1 VDQALQQIV
10 TEIRGTWRFR
20 WLAMAVAWMV
30 GLAGIFMALTAPDRF
45 EARAQVFVDTRDPL
59 ISSSARGGDAEVS
72 VAYVRR
78 LLLSTPNLEQ
88 VAQQTALDQR
98 ADTAQAF
105 QQLISGL
112 QQQIEVSQVG
122 RGGFEANL
130 YTIAYR
136 DTDRVIA
143 ENVVQVLLDSFQE
156 QSLEGDLRDDIQA
169 LAFLD
174 QQIADYRRRLEAAEA
189 RVAEFRR
196 RNAGLVGAEG
206 DFFNRL
212 ARLQDELRQVSTD
225 LRIARETRAAL
236 ASQFR
241 GGVGENSDGEVVPG
255 GLIELEN
262 QVVQAE
268 RDLDELRLRYT
279 DAHPSVI
286 TARET
291 LGSLR
296 ARLDQRRQELGSL
309 IGPSTSVAV
318 LENFSIALTEAEI
331 QVNELSGRQRDLQE
345 RIAELQA
352 KVEIA
357 PQLEAELAGLNRDN
371 TVLREQY
378 ESLLERRELLSF
390 DIDRKR
396 QGRQI
401 EFNII
406 EPPMAPEFAVEP
418 NRRVLLLLALVA
430 ALGAGAGLAFV
441 MHQLRPVFIT
451 GKMIYQDLGIPV
463 LGSVS
468 MTWTRNATLER
479 RRTELLFGIGLL
491 LLLCVFGVIFITLS
505 DVSALA
511 REAIA

>member
-1 VDQALQQIV
+1 VDQILQQFL
-10 TEIRGTWRFR
+10 TEIRGSWRFR
-20 WLAMAVAWMV
+20 WIAMAAAWAV
-30 GLAGIFMALTAPDRF
+30 GLAGMGMTLITPDRF

-59 ISSSARGGDAEVS
+59 ITSPARDGGADVS

-88 VAQQTALDQR
+88 VAEQTALDQR
-98 ADTAQAF
+98 AETPQAF
-105 QQLISGL
+105 ENLIRAL
-112 QQQIEVSQVG
+112 QQQIEVAQVG

-130 YTIAYR
+130 YNISYR
-136 DTDRVIA
+136 DTDRDIA

-174 QQIADYRRRLEAAEA
+174 EQIADYRRRLEEAES

-212 ARLQDELRQVSTD
+212 ARLQDQLREVSTD

-236 ASQFR
+236 AAQFS
-241 GGVGENSDGEVVPG
+241 GSGSAGQGDGFST
-255 GLIELEN
+255 GLLELEN

-286 TARET
+286 TAQET
-291 LGSLR
+291 LEALR
-296 ARLDQRRQELGSL
+296 SRVAKRRDELGPLVTTGS
-309 IGPSTSVAV
+309 SAAV

-331 QVNELSGRQRDLQE
+331 EVNELSGRQRDLQQ
-345 RIAELQA
+345 RIAELQE
-352 KVEIA
+352 KVETA

-378 ESLLERRELLSF
+378 ESLLERREMLSF

-406 EPPMAPEFAVEP
+406 EPPMAPEFPVEP
-418 NRRVLLLLALVA
+418 NRRMLLLVALLA
-430 ALGAGAGLAFV
+430 ALGAGAGLAFLL
-441 MHQLRPVFIT
+441 HQLRPVFND
-451 GKMIYQDLGIPV
+451 GKSVYQELGIPV
-463 LGSVS
+463 LGSAS
-468 MTWTRNATLER
+468 MTWTANATMER
-479 RRTELLFGIGLL
+479 RRTELLFGLGLL
-491 LLLCVFGVIFITLS
+491 ILLGVFGAMFLVLS
-505 DVSALA
+505 DLSLVTRQALA
-511 REAIA
+511 

>member
-1 VDQALQQIV
+1 MDQALQQILI
-10 TEIRGTWRFR
+10 EIRGAWRFR
-20 WLAMAVAWMV
+20 WVAMVTAWVV
-30 GLAGIFMALTAPDRF
+30 GLVGIVIVLTAPDRF

-59 ISSSARGGDAEVS
+59 ISPSSRNGGADVS

-88 VAQQTALDQR
+88 VAKETALDRR
-98 ADTAQAF
+98 AETARELQL
-105 QQLISGL
+105 LISAL
-112 QQQIEVSQVG
+112 QQQIEVAPVG

-136 DTDRVIA
+136 DTDRGIA
-143 ENVVQVLLDSFQE
+143 ESVVKVLLDSFQR

-174 QQIADYRRRLEAAEA
+174 EQIADYRRRLEEAES

-212 ARLQDELRQVSTD
+212 ARLQDQLREVSTD
-225 LRIARETRAAL
+225 LRIARETRTAL
-236 ASQFR
+236 SAQF
-241 GGVGENSDGEVVPG
+241 GGPGSPGQDDGVSA
-255 GLIELEN
+255 GLLELEN
-262 QVVQAE
+262 QAVQAE
-268 RDLDELRLRYT
+268 RQLDELRLRYT

-291 LGSLR
+291 LHALR
-296 ARLDQRRQELGSL
+296 SRLEQRREEFGPLASMGS
-309 IGPSTSVAV
+309 SVAV

-331 QVNELSGRQRDLQE
+331 EVNELSGRQRDLRQ
-345 RIAELQA
+345 RIAELQE
-352 KVEIA
+352 KVETA
-357 PQLEAELAGLNRDN
+357 PQLEAELAALNRDN

-406 EPPMAPEFAVEP
+406 EPPVAPEFPVEP
-418 NRRVLLLLALVA
+418 NRRMLLLLALVA
-430 ALGAGAGLAFV
+430 ALGAGAGLTFV
-441 MHQLRPVFIT
+441 LHQLRPVFT
-451 GKMIYQDLGIPV
+451 DGKSVYQELGIPV
-463 LGSVS
+463 LGSAS
-468 MTWTRNATLER
+468 MTWTSHATMER
-479 RRTELLFGIGLL
+479 RRTELLFGLGLL
-491 LLLCVFGVIFITLS
+491 VLLCVFGIMFVALS
-505 DVSALA
+505 DLSLITRQVFS
-511 REAIA
+511 

>member
-1 VDQALQQIV
+1 MDQALQQIL

-20 WLAMAVAWMV
+20 WVAMVTAWVV
-30 GLAGIFMALTAPDRF
+30 GLVGIVAALTVPDRF

-59 ISSSARGGDAEVS
+59 LTASRGGDADVS

-98 ADTAQAF
+98 AETAQDF
-105 QQLISGL
+105 QRLISAL
-112 QQQIEVSQVG
+112 QQQIEVVQVG

-136 DTDRVIA
+136 DTDRQIA
-143 ENVVQVLLDSFQE
+143 ESVVKVLLDSFQE

-174 QQIADYRRRLEAAEA
+174 QQIGDYRRRLEEAEA
-189 RVAEFRR
+189 RIADFRR

-236 ASQFR
+236 SAQFTSS
-241 GGVGENSDGEVVPG
+241 GGVEGEGETGSV
-255 GLIELEN
+255 GLLELEN
-262 QVVQAE
+262 QVVLAE
-268 RDLDELRLRYT
+268 QQLDELRLRYT

-286 TARET
+286 TAKET
-291 LGSLR
+291 LQALKS
-296 ARLDQRRQELGSL
+296 RLDRRRRELGPL
-309 IGPSTSVAV
+309 AVTSTSGVV

-331 QVNELSGRQRDLQE
+331 EVNELAGRQRDLQQ
-345 RIAELQA
+345 RIDELQE
-352 KVEIA
+352 KVETA

-371 TVLREQY
+371 TVLRDQY

-418 NRRVLLLLALVA
+418 NRRMLLLLALVA
-430 ALGAGAGLAFV
+430 ALGTGAGLAFV
-441 MHQLRPVFIT
+441 LHQIRPVFIT
-451 GKMIYQDLGIPV
+451 GDMVYQELGIPV
-463 LGSVS
+463 LGSASMVWTQQAVS
-468 MTWTRNATLER
+468 ER
-479 RRTELLFGIGLL
+479 RRTELLFGAGLAML
-491 LLLCVFGVIFITLS
+491 VCVFGVMFVVLDILS
-505 DVSALA
+505 LIARQALA
-511 REAIA
+511 